1 MLLRIPDRLPSL
13 VLLVGFWVPAAL
25 AGRAA
30 ANLVRRRTPRI
41 RPAITVLVLTAFV
54 LASSVAW
61 FFVNL
66 KAVPPYLPGA
76 TMDPTFAPPE
86 AVMAL
91 IAVTTAL
98 VVPGSALAC
107 WLAYRSRIKAINRA
121 TPERDLFA
129 APRH

>member
-1 MLLRIPDRLPSL
+1 MPDRLPSL
-13 VLLVGFWVPAAL
+13 ILLVGFWVPAAL

-30 ANLVRRRTPRI
+30 AEIVRTRSPRV
-41 RPAITVLVLTAFV
+41 RPAATFAALTAFV
-54 LASSVAW
+54 LASSAAW
-61 FFVNL
+61 FFINVN
-66 KAVPPYLPGA
+66 AVPPYIPGA

-107 WLAYRSRIKAINRA
+107 WLAYRSRMKSLHRG

-129 APRH
+129 APRR